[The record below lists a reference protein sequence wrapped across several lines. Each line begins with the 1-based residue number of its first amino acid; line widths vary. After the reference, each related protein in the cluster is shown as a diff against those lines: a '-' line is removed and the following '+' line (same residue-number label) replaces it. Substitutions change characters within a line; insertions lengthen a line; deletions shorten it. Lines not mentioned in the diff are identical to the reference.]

1 MKNMTEIKYK
11 KLTPNAKAPVMA
23 HEGDA
28 CYDVCATGFKQEG
41 GVIVVSTGL
50 AFAIP
55 PGYEIQV
62 RSRSG
67 LGSKGIF
74 VTNGVGTID
83 SGYRGEA
90 KIFLSSVGGNAFLS
104 DFDKVLNIANVKLQ
118 VGDRVAQFAVREVP
132 PSVMM
137 EVEDLDET
145 ERGTGGFGS
154 TGLSQ
159 LPETKQKEPKS
170 KG

>member
-1 MKNMTEIKYK
+1 MIEIKFK

-23 HEGDA
+23 NPGDA
-28 CYDVCATGFKQEG
+28 CYDVCATAFKQEA
-41 GVIVVSTGL
+41 GVIIVSTGL

-55 PGYEIQV
+55 PGYEMQV

-67 LGSKGIF
+67 LGSKGVF
-74 VTNGVGTID
+74 VTNGIGTID
-83 SGYRGEA
+83 SGYRGEV
-90 KIFLSSVGGNAFLS
+90 KVLLSSVGGNAFLS
-104 DFDKVLNIANVKLQ
+104 DFDKVLKIANVEIK
-118 VGDRVAQFAVREVP
+118 VGDRVAQLAIREVP